1 MKKIKFLTAGES
13 HGKGLLGILQ
23 GIPSNLLISEEYVNL
38 ELKRRQKGFGRGG
51 RMKIEKD
58 AVEFYSGIRYGKTI
72 GSPIGLIIQNLD
84 AKNWGD
90 VMSINGSVNQADP
103 ITLPRPGHA
112 DLPGIMKYDFDD
124 IRNVLER
131 SSARETTMRVAIGS
145 ICKKM
150 LEDCNIN
157 IGSYVKSI
165 FNITDQ
171 TDYTK
176 KYSPI
181 EINSIA
187 DNSSLSV
194 LDSDKENEM
203 INAIKT
209 AQKNGDSVGGEF
221 QIIITGVPYGL
232 GSYIQWNEKLNA
244 SLGRALLSINAIKS
258 VDFGLGSNSSSLLG
272 SQLHDEI
279 EYKKGKFVR
288 TKNNAGG
295 IEGGMSNAETII
307 ITATMKPLSTL
318 VKPLKS
324 VDIMTH
330 KNKLAHKERTD
341 SCAVPAASIIAE
353 SMVAI
358 TIADELLNKFGGD
371 SMQELK
377 DHLKI
382 SAKY

>member
-1 MKKIKFLTAGES
+1 MKTIKFLTAGES

-90 VMSINGSVNQADP
+90 VMSINGSDNQVDP

-187 DNSSLSV
+187 DNSSLRV
-194 LDSDKENEM
+194 LDLDKENEM

-258 VDFGLGSNSSSLLG
+258 VDFGLGSHSSSLLG

-371 SMQELK
+371 SMKELK
-377 DHLKI
+377 DHLKV

>member
-1 MKKIKFLTAGES
+1 MKTIKFLTAGES

-90 VMSINGSVNQADP
+90 VMSINGSDNQVDP

-187 DNSSLSV
+187 DNSSLRV

-258 VDFGLGSNSSSLLG
+258 VDFGLGSHSSSLLG

-371 SMQELK
+371 SMKELK
-377 DHLKI
+377 DHLKV

>member
-84 AKNWGD
+84 AKNWRD
-90 VMSINGSVNQADP
+90 VMSINRSDNQVDS

-187 DNSSLSV
+187 DNSSLRV
-194 LDSDKENEM
+194 LDLDKENEM

-371 SMQELK
+371 SMKELK